1 MVTKTEHGRVNDNPA
16 LLELM
21 MEDWDQAGAR
31 EELTG
36 NLVDFYDSFV
46 QSLREESLKT
56 NIGLAIR
63 GITGVNG
70 CDLPPSQRTLARMSQ
85 DPSMEDILEAAR
97 KLLRFTEQN
106 PGAKVLPYE
115 LSLDDLNY
123 SAFRMCEL
131 YGQLHGAASIRD
143 IEMSKAHYP
152 EYVFSVDARNYSYI
166 FLYSYIS
173 YVYCSRFIDFNTI
186 DNVIELGPGAG
197 RQVEVI
203 KKYHPN
209 LNFYLVDLA
218 PTLYLC
224 YQYLNSIFPDD
235 IMPYTSTREGE
246 RIQLTDERKI
256 AFVGNG
262 DMDRVSPVGTSLS
275 ICSAVLGLMTPVNAT
290 KYLEKMSSY
299 SDYIFMIESRGDNS
313 KGTYALDDSACL
325 DDFERI
331 FDGKYD
337 LVHREAAFYPLSVRE
352 GFGGFE
358 MMMWAKS

>member
-1 MVTKTEHGRVNDNPA
+1 MTNTGRGRVNDDPE

-21 MEDWDQAGAR
+21 IEDWHQTGAR
-31 EELTG
+31 GELTG
-36 NLVDFYDSFV
+36 NLVDFYDSFA

-85 DPSMEDILEAAR
+85 DPSMEGILEIAR
-97 KLLRFTEQN
+97 NLLTFTEQN
-106 PGAKVLPYE
+106 PEAKVFPYE
-115 LSLDDLNY
+115 LSLDDLNH
-123 SAFRMCEL
+123 SAFRICEL

-143 IEMSKAHYP
+143 IEMSEAHYP
-152 EYVFSVDARNYSYI
+152 EYVFSVDAHNYSYI

-173 YVYCSRFIDFNTI
+173 YVYCSRFVDFDTI

-203 KKYHPN
+203 KKYHPK

-224 YQYLNSIFPDD
+224 YQYLSSIFTDD
-235 IMPYTSTREGE
+235 IVPYRSTREHDL
-246 RIQLTDERKI
+246 IQLTDKQQL

-262 DMDRVSPVGTSLS
+262 DIGRVSPVGTNLS
-275 ICSAVLGLMTPVNAT
+275 ICSAVLGLMSPINAA
-290 KYLEKMSSY
+290 KYLDELSVY
-299 SDYIFMIESRGDNS
+299 SDYIFMIESRGDDS
-313 KGTYALDDSACL
+313 KGTYSLDDSACL